1 MNKSNTQS
9 RPAVLVPGFVGAALL
24 AAAWSI
30 YETRPRQ
37 RQPGHEALDDPAV
50 SAAFNR
56 IAAWPQMR
64 LLRRLVLR
72 RATALVE
79 RGDALDLGCG
89 PGHLVVELAQRAPG
103 LHVTGLD
110 LAADLLT
117 QAEARAA
124 AHGLSARTTFRRS
137 DAAAIPCPPASFDL
151 VVSTLSLHHWSD
163 PVAVFDEVGRVLRP
177 GGAFLL
183 FDLRRDMRPSAYLLL
198 WFATHVVVPAALR
211 RVDEPLASRHAA
223 YTPAEVAALAAR
235 SALRSGQVETGPL
248 WLFLSGRVPAP
259 AR

>member
-1 MNKSNTQS
+1 
-9 RPAVLVPGFVGAALL
+9 VLIPGFAGAALL

-30 YETRPRQ
+30 YQTRPRQ

-64 LLRRLVLR
+64 LLRRLVLQ
-72 RATALVE
+72 RATALVD

-89 PGHLVVELAQRAPG
+89 PGHLVVELAQRGPG

-110 LAADLLT
+110 LATDLLT
-117 QAEARAA
+117 QAEAHAA
-124 AHGLSARTTFRRS
+124 AHGLTARTTFRRG

-151 VVSTLSLHHWSD
+151 VVSTLSLHHWSN
-163 PVAVFDEVGRVLRP
+163 PVAVFDEVARVLQP

-183 FDLRRDMRPSAYLLL
+183 FDLRRDMPPPAYLLL
-198 WFATHVVVPAALR
+198 WFATHVVVPPALR

-223 YTPAEVAALAAR
+223 YTPSEVSALAGR
-235 SALRSGQVETGPL
+235 SPLHSGQVDAGPL
-248 WLFLSGRVPAP
+248 WLFLSGRLSTP